1 MLKPFSIECLFVL
14 ERWLLSSTAITKIQS
29 IILIAI
35 IVVAAIGGAA
45 YVLFGGESQSS
56 DTIKIGVLA
65 DLDGLYGKD
74 MLQGA
79 ILASEQLN
87 DQGGILGKKVQ
98 VISEDTDQETNV
110 DMNLISSALNRLI
123 SLHKVDFV
131 IGYAPGEIALVVQE
145 VIAKEKIIFIAGS
158 SSPDAVTQRILDEY
172 DKYKYYFQVQ
182 WNASA
187 VFKGMTDSIIQ
198 MREQTGFNKI
208 GYISEDLGVAKAW
221 AEGLE
226 YTLPEVH
233 GFDLVYKKT
242 VPVGTVDF
250 SSYFAAAESAGVEV
264 LIPLIFSD
272 LGIPCVKEWYDRQSP
287 LLLYGGVLGGTNV
300 PESWVW
306 TEGKCEHLVTAAFP
320 LTANYPLTSE
330 TAPLRE
336 AYVSRWNETP
346 LGTAAF
352 AIDSL
357 QFILKDAIER
367 AGTIETEA
375 VVEALEE
382 TSIETTQ
389 ASNYIFTPAH
399 CPMMGENMLDPDEE
413 YMLVL
418 LFQWQNGEMLPVYPK
433 QIMDEA
439 GVTLTFPDWSGPWDN
454 IS

>member
-1 MLKPFSIECLFVL
+1 LNSICSGGLVL
-14 ERWLLSSTAITKIQS
+14 NSTALTKIQS

-35 IVVAAIGGAA
+35 IVVAAVGGVTA
-45 YVLFGGESQSS
+45 YVLLSGTEQAA

-65 DLDGLYGKD
+65 DLDGLFGKD
-74 MLQGA
+74 LWQGA

-87 DQGGILGKKVQ
+87 DQGGILGKKIQ
-98 VISEDTDQETNV
+98 VIGEDTDQESNE
-110 DMNLISSALNRLI
+110 DMNSISSALNRLI

-131 IGYAPGEIALVVQE
+131 IGFAPGEIALVVQE
-145 VIAKEKIIFIAGS
+145 IIAQEKIIFIAAS
-158 SSPDAVTQRILDEY
+158 SSPDAITQRVLDEY

-187 VFKGMTDSIIQ
+187 VFQGMTDSLVQ
-198 MREQTGFNKI
+198 MREQTGFNKV
-208 GYISEDLGVAKAW
+208 GYIYEDLGIAKAW
-221 AEGLE
+221 AEGLDNALTE
-226 YTLPEVH
+226 L
-233 GFDLVYKKT
+233 GFELAYKGA

-250 SSYFAAAESAGVEV
+250 SSYFAAAEAAGIDVIV
-264 LIPLIFSD
+264 PLIMTET
-272 LGIPCVKEWYDRQSP
+272 GIPFVKEWYDRQSP
-287 LLLYGGVLGGTNV
+287 TFLYGGYAGGTNV
-300 PESWVW
+300 PESWDW
-306 TEGKCEHLVTAAFP
+306 TERKCEHLVTAAFP
-320 LTANYPLTSE
+320 LTANYSLTSE
-330 TAPLRE
+330 TVPLSE

-357 QFILKDAIER
+357 LFILPSAIER

-389 ASNYIFTPAH
+389 ASNFVFTSAH
-399 CPMMGENMLDPDEE
+399 CPMLGENMLDPDEE
-413 YMLVL
+413 YMLIL

-433 QIMDEA
+433 QVMQEA
-439 GVTLTFPDWSGPWDN
+439 GVSYTFPDWSGPWDS